1 MFMSVMQRMTVTLR
15 TGLFFCCLIGF
26 SVGYASAAEPSLI
39 IVSSERRAAY
49 QETASALLEELR
61 RGDTSIS
68 ASEVQQMLVSEWPNA
83 QAMRPRMQVALGAQA
98 CSALVKRK
106 HPAPVLCTLLP
117 RLSFE
122 EILRDNARQV
132 SPQLSALYLNHPFAR
147 QLDLLQLAL
156 PKARRVGVLW
166 GPESMLRDREAGM
179 ATAASKRGL
188 QLVSAHVALNE
199 PVFRGLKRVIED
211 ADVLLALPDG
221 QIFNSGNIQ
230 NILLTSFR
238 ARIPMQA
245 FSPAYVRA
253 GALLSLY
260 STPTQIG
267 QQAGMLVRSVL
278 QGQPLGLPEYPSDF
292 VVSVNEN
299 VAHAL
304 GLSLDAN
311 DLTQRLKQFSRVEKS
326 P

>member
-1 MFMSVMQRMTVTLR
+1 MTCFAHRWLLTLCF
-15 TGLFFCCLIGF
+15 TCLAG
-26 SVGYASAAEPSLI
+26 GQATAAELSLI
-39 IVSSERRAAY
+39 IVSAERSAAY

-61 RGDTSIS
+61 RGDVSIS
-68 ASEVQQMLVSEWPNA
+68 ANETQQMLVSEWVA
-83 QAMRPRMQVALGAQA
+83 SDAIRPRLFVALGTQA

-106 HPAPVLCTLLP
+106 HPAPLLCTLLP

-122 EILRDNARQV
+122 RILRDNARQL
-132 SPQLSALYLNHPFAR
+132 SPQLSALYLNHSFTR

-166 GPESMLRDREAGM
+166 GPESMLREREEGL
-179 ATAASKRGL
+179 AAMVRARGL
-188 QLVSAHVALNE
+188 QLISAQVAQNE
-199 PVFRGLKRVIED
+199 PVFKGLKPVLED
-211 ADVLLALPDG
+211 ADVLLALPDAH
-221 QIFNSGNIQ
+221 IYNSGNIQ

-238 ARIPMQA
+238 ARVPMLA

-253 GALLSLY
+253 GALFSLY

-267 QQAGMLVRSVL
+267 QQTGVIARGVL
-278 QGQPLGLPEYPSDF
+278 QGQPLGLPEYPNDF
-292 VVSVNEN
+292 IVSVNEN
-299 VAHAL
+299 VAHSL

-311 DLTQRLKQFSRVEKS
+311 DLSLRLKSLIRPEKT

>member
-1 MFMSVMQRMTVTLR
+1 MMQLMTFTLKR
-15 TGLFFCCLIGF
+15 WLIFYSLIGLTA
-26 SVGYASAAEPSLI
+26 GHATATELSLL
-39 IVSSERRAAY
+39 IVSAERSVAY
-49 QETASALLEELR
+49 QESASALLVELG
-61 RGDTSIS
+61 RGGTSIA
-68 ASEVQQMLVSEWPNA
+68 ASDVQQMLVSELSSA
-83 QAMRPRMQVALGAQA
+83 DAKSPRMLVALGTLA

-106 HPAPVLCTLLP
+106 YQAPVLCALLP

-122 EILRDNARQV
+122 RILRDNARQV
-132 SPQLSALYLNHPFAR
+132 SPQLSALYLNHPFTR

-156 PKARRVGVLW
+156 PQARSVGVLW
-166 GPESMLRDREAGM
+166 GPESILQDREDGLAL
-179 ATAASKRGL
+179 AASTRGL
-188 QLVSAHVALNE
+188 QLIGAHVSHNE
-199 PVFRGLKRVIED
+199 PVFKGLKRVLED
-211 ADVLLALPDG
+211 ADVLLALPDA

-238 ARIPMQA
+238 AKIPMLA

-267 QQAGMLVRSVL
+267 QQAGMLLRGVL
-278 QGQPLGLPEYPSDF
+278 QGQPLGLPEYPNDF
-292 VVSVNEN
+292 SVSVNEN

-311 DLTQRLKQFSRVEKS
+311 DLTKRLKQLPRVEKS